1 MVATTS
7 ETGFA
12 DASAIFRAAVLS
24 TWAPRVTLWPDEWA
38 DRYRTMP
45 PGVGP
50 YAGQKWDTNRTPY
63 LREPM
68 RAWADPELRK
78 LVLVFGSQTAKT
90 ELWTNV
96 TLWEQCTN
104 PCWYVFGLPS
114 LDKAKEINERRMQP
128 SIKASPA
135 ILHRLAG
142 GRDAMS
148 LKAVSF
154 EGGGTVQFIGAG
166 SDAQA
171 KSTPAPRVI
180 ADETEEMGPEFVSL
194 LKERGKAFVD
204 AKYGLSSTPGN
215 EGEGIDAE
223 TEGCQHHEHS
233 VPCPHCHEYFALTFD
248 LVRWGGEFV
257 VLDEDGREQKVVKR
271 GSECTPEEAERTA
284 RVVCPTCGGEC
295 YDYHKPWMLA
305 RGVWLVEG
313 ERASLDASP
322 AGPGAAGAGAKQTVN
337 VTGEVDGVVMTEL
350 GHVLPAVGGQAI
362 TTIHNAQ
369 PKRKSRSYRLNS
381 LYSGMM
387 TWSRFVYDFAELYRY
402 TITPEFKRGYLAQA
416 WAPPG
421 DKPQVE
427 ELKTICQRSGYRLRV
442 GGQREG
448 ETKRSP
454 LPEAV
459 RLLTVGVDLQQ
470 DEAWVHVTG
479 WGAHCRD
486 SYLVDFGPV
495 KAREGYDLE
504 AIIAPVMARHYETV
518 DGRQLVPYAM
528 AIDSGFRTQDVYDLA
543 IAWRGRRQLV
553 LPVKGQ
559 PGSKML
565 TTLRPTNIDRF
576 PDGRMRPHGVPL
588 LNINTDDF
596 KALVMGAVKASA
608 AEGDA
613 VQAIDNEGLEDHRGT
628 RAGVNHRLW
637 LPGDCPES
645 YLRHMTSERRQA
657 KSLSK
662 RAKAKYRYAADDGYE
677 WVRLKGHRNEGL
689 DTTVYQFALVG
700 FKQLGRMGR
709 VEMDQLSGALA
720 NPGRE
725 PRPLSGLEE
734 RLKRINARR
743 GRRV

>member
-1 MVATTS
+1 MVATVN

-12 DASAIFRAAVLS
+12 DAASIFREAMAA

-38 DRYRTMP
+38 DKYRTMP

-96 TLWEQCTN
+96 TLWEECAN

-114 LDKAKEINERRMQP
+114 IDKAKEINERRMQP

-142 GRDAMS
+142 GREAMS

-233 VPCPHCHEYFALTFD
+233 VPCPHCGEYFALTFD
-248 LVRWGGEFV
+248 LVKWGGQFQQADGSV
-257 VLDEDGREQKVVKR
+257 VTKR
-271 GSECTPEEAERTA
+271 GSDCTPEEAERTA
-284 RVVCPTCGGEC
+284 RIVCPTCGTEC

-313 ERASLDASP
+313 ERAEL
-322 AGPGAAGAGAKQTVN
+322 
-337 VTGEVDGVVMTEL
+337 TGRHADVDGVVMTEL

-369 PKRKSRSYRLNS
+369 PKRKARSYRLSS

-387 TWSRFVYDFAELYRY
+387 AWSRFVYDFAELYGY

-454 LPEAV
+454 LPEAI

-470 DEAWVHVTG
+470 DEAWVHVMG

-495 KAREGYDLE
+495 KAKEGYDLE
-504 AIIAPVMARHYETV
+504 ATLAPVLHRHYETA
-518 DGRQLVPYAM
+518 DGRQLLPYAM

-543 IAWRGRRQLV
+543 TAWRGRRQLV

-565 TTLRPTNIDRF
+565 QTLRPTNIERF
-576 PDGRMRPHGVPL
+576 PDGRTRPHGVPL

-596 KALVMGAVKASA
+596 KALTMGAIKASA

-613 VQAIDNEGLEDHRGT
+613 VQGVDNEGLEDHRGT
-628 RAGVNHRLW
+628 KAGVNHRVW
-637 LPGDCPES
+637 LPADCPES
-645 YLRHMTSERRQA
+645 YLRHVTSERRQA
-657 KSLSK
+657 KSLAR

-689 DTTVYQFALVG
+689 DTTVYQFALVS

-709 VEMDQLSGALA
+709 VEMDQASAAVLDTGPADAGAGLAGFAEMLSRRPGAT
-720 NPGRE
+720 
-725 PRPLSGLEE
+725 
-734 RLKRINARR
+734 RR
-743 GRRV
+743 GPRRH